1 MEHPMTFS
9 LAPGL
14 LRTVRAPLRPL
25 PGRLRA
31 AWIALAPVLV
41 LTTGVELVAAA
52 VIYGLA
58 ADLAR
63 GAGSRR
69 AIAGAA
75 AVFVARALLLWGAA
89 LLQGHL
95 TTASIAAAFRNLLAG
110 YLAAP
115 WQLHLESAPARRL
128 QRLTTA
134 IDVTYRLVM
143 GSVAGLFGEILVM
156 GVLTAYLIAVAPPA
170 AAIVGAALVI
180 GGAAVL
186 IATRAAVATWGRRQY
201 EAGERTLHDVQDL
214 LGGLREVKV
223 AQREREALESV
234 SAVQRGYAGAL
245 RRHLVS
251 IAAPRVILE
260 TAFALAAVA
269 VVLLAS
275 PARAVPLMA
284 LLGWLG
290 LRLIPAAN
298 RVVYHLDHIRHGAHA
313 VAELD
318 AGIAEV
324 EPYVLRARPRRETAF
339 RDAIEIDR
347 VSFSYSGRRD
357 PALADVS
364 LTIRRGEWIGLT
376 GENGSGKSTLLDVL
390 AGLLVPT
397 RGSVRVDGRPLEEW
411 LATSPPL
418 LGYVAQRPHAFR
430 DDANAWSGGERQRA
444 ALERALA
451 GAPEIV
457 LFDEPTTALDAE
469 AAESFARAL
478 SALRGKVT
486 LLVVSHDARTLALCD
501 RVVELR
507 HGGII
512 EPAGVPL
519 AAGR

>member
-1 MEHPMTFS
+1 MTDPP
-9 LAPGL
+9 APGL
-14 LRTVRAPLRPL
+14 LRTVCAPLRPL
-25 PGRLRA
+25 PPRLRNG
-31 AWIALAPVLV
+31 WIALAPVLLV
-41 LTTGVELVAAA
+41 TTAAELVAAA

-63 GAGSRR
+63 DASSPR
-69 AIAGAA
+69 AIVVAA

-89 LLQGHL
+89 LLQSHL
-95 TTASIAAAFRNLLAG
+95 TTASIAAAFHALLAG

-128 QRLTTA
+128 QRLTAA

-143 GSVAGLFGEILVM
+143 GSVAGLFGELLVM
-156 GVLTAYLIAVAPPA
+156 GALTAYLIAIAPLA
-170 AAIVGAALVI
+170 AAIVAAALVI

-186 IATRAAVATWGRRQY
+186 IATRKAVATWGRRQY
-201 EAGERTLHDVQDL
+201 EAGEQTLHGVQDL
-214 LGGLREVKV
+214 LGGLREIKV
-223 AQREREALESV
+223 AQRELEALETV
-234 SAVQRGYAGAL
+234 SGIQRGYAGAL
-245 RRHLVS
+245 RRHLV
-251 IAAPRVILE
+251 AVATPRVVLE

-269 VVLLAS
+269 VVLLAPVAS
-275 PARAVPLMA
+275 AVPLLA
-284 LLGWLG
+284 LFAWLG

-318 AGIAEV
+318 AGFAEV
-324 EPYVLRARPRRETAF
+324 EPYALRSRPRREAAF
-339 RDAIEIDR
+339 RDAIEIDG
-347 VSFSYSGRRD
+347 VSFSYAASRD

-376 GENGSGKSTLLDVL
+376 GENGSGKSTLLDLL
-390 AGLLVPT
+390 AGLLVPA
-397 RGSVRVDGRPLEEW
+397 RGSVRVDGRRLEEW

-418 LGYVAQRPHAFR
+418 LGYVPQRPHAFR
-430 DDANAWSGGERQRA
+430 DDVHAWSGGEKQRA
-444 ALERALA
+444 ALDRALA
-451 GAPEIV
+451 SDPEIL

-469 AAESFARAL
+469 AETSFARTL

-486 LLVVSHDARTLALCD
+486 MLLVSHDPGTLALCD

-507 HGGII
+507 HGAIVAR
-512 EPAGVPL
+512 AGVPA